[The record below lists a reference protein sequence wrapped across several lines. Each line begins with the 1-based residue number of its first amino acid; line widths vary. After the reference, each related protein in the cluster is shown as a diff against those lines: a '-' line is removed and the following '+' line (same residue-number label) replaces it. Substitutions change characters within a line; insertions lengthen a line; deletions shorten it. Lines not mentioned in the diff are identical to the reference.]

1 MPLAVP
7 DLDDRTYPDLVA
19 EGIRLIPRY
28 AAVWTNHNAS
38 DPGITLLELFA
49 FFAEGLIYE
58 LNRVS
63 DGNKVK
69 FLKLLTGA
77 NLPVEDHA
85 GIEIGLREAA
95 LQLR

>member
-1 MPLAVP
+1 MPLQVP

-28 AAVWTNHNAS
+28 APVWTNHNAS

-49 FFAEGLIYE
+49 FLTEGLIYE

-63 DGNKVK
+63 DANKAK
-69 FLKLLTGA
+69 FLKLLTGTT
-77 NLPVEDHA
+77 LPVQDHEN
-85 GIEIGLREAA
+85 I
-95 LQLR
+95 